1 MAYEAH
7 TLTRG
12 WYNIPLGITN
22 VNQTELVAAVAK
34 KTGFSAKDSKA
45 AIQAVLSAI
54 EDSLTKGKGVR
65 TTLGTFS
72 LGKRAARM
80 GRNPKTG
87 EAIQIKASKTV
98 RFKASKTVK
107 DKVNKR

>member
-1 MAYEAH
+1 MKPK
-7 TLTRG
+7 
-12 WYNIPLGITN
+12 PLLGVGRNTCLGMTH

-34 KTGFSAKDSKA
+34 KTGFSAKDSKT

-65 TTLGTFS
+65 TTLGTFA
-72 LGKRAARM
+72 LGKRGARM